1 MKNLLQLGILLLL
14 FVPVCAQKVNLSL
27 NLKKGETY
35 KQVQDSKSTV
45 TETING
51 KTMNIG
57 MSVHG
62 KTTYLVQYLND
73 KYYMME
79 VNFRILNL
87 EMDLPQG
94 SVEFS
99 STKYDT
105 SDIVSTLLSEM
116 TNKPFYIKMTKRGK
130 IDQVDGLDSLFYN
143 IFKKFPQLSEAKKQQ
158 LKAQLMKAFG
168 EKAMKGS
175 IEMVT
180 AVFPDGPV
188 SKGDK
193 WIIHTQLESAMS
205 AELVST
211 FDYEGSKDST
221 FIIHGDGK
229 IQTANKDAYI
239 ETNGMPIKYDLAG
252 TMISEITVDKNS
264 GWIVDAKIDQEI
276 NGNADIKDNPKMPGG
291 LVIPMSIK
299 TLMEIKGK

>member
-1 MKNLLQLGILLLL
+1 MRNLLQLGILLLL
-14 FVPVCAQKVNLSL
+14 FVPVRAQKVNLSL

-35 KQVQDSKSTV
+35 TQVQDSKSTV

-51 KTMNIG
+51 QTMNIG

-62 KTTYLVQYLND
+62 KTTYLIQDLND

-79 VNFRILNL
+79 VNFRNLNM
-87 EMDLPQG
+87 EMELPQG

-99 STKYDT
+99 SSKNDT

-116 TNKPFYIKMTKRGK
+116 TNKPFYIKMTRTGK
-130 IDQVDGLDSLFYN
+130 IDQVNGLDSLFHD

-158 LKAQLMKAFG
+158 LKTQLMKAFG
-168 EKAMKGS
+168 EKGMKGS

-180 AVFPDGPV
+180 AIFPEGPV

-205 AELVST
+205 ADLVST
-211 FDYEGSKDST
+211 FVYEGSKDST

-252 TMISEITVDKNS
+252 TMTSEITVDKNT
-264 GWIVDAKIDQEI
+264 GWIVNAKVNQEI
-276 NGNADIKDNPKMPGG
+276 NGNADVKDNPKMPGG

-299 TLMEIKGK
+299 NVTEIKGK